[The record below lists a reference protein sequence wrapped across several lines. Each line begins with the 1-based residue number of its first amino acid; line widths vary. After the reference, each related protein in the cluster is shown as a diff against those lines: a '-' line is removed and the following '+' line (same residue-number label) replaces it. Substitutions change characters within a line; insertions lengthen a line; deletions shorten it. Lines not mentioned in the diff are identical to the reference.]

1 MKTSYLLLFMLIQ
14 QAMSVVGQLL
24 LKMGMAA
31 ASPFTWTWR
40 NVGHLFVNW
49 YLQSG
54 LWLLIGAN
62 VFWLW
67 LLNKYAFSLVY
78 PLTSLGFLFS
88 VLTGM
93 IGYEKLSITY
103 AIVFAMLCALSSMLK
118 DLKELCDAWKK

>member
-1 MKTSYLLLFMLIQ
+1 MKTSYLLLFMLVQ

-31 ASPFTWTWR
+31 ESPFVWTWR

-49 YLQSG
+49 YLQAG
-54 LWLLIGAN
+54 VWLLVGAN

-78 PLTSLGFLFS
+78 PLTSLGFVFS

-93 IGYEKLSITY
+93 IILREHVSPIHWVGLVLIMAGCYCI
-103 AIVFAMLCALSSMLK
+103 AIV
-118 DLKELCDAWKK
+118 

>member
-1 MKTSYLLLFMLIQ
+1 MKTSYLLLFMLVQ

-31 ASPFTWTWR
+31 ESPFTWTGR
-40 NVGHLFVNW
+40 NVGHLFLNLH
-49 YLQSG
+49 LQFG

-78 PLTSLGFLFS
+78 PLTSLGVVFS

-93 IGYEKLSITY
+93 IILRGHVSPIHWVGLVLIMAGCYCIAK
-103 AIVFAMLCALSSMLK
+103 V
-118 DLKELCDAWKK
+118 